1 MATKPVKI
9 SSFLGVNE
17 RLHRSALRVEEGV
30 FVAQAHNV
38 DLTPSGQ
45 FVGRAGYQRVV
56 AGSDMHSLWATA
68 AGRAFVAAD
77 KQMCALDVR
86 SGALQPLGMT
96 LPSTARLAFAELAD
110 GDIAVTDGRTL
121 LRIQPDNR
129 LSPML
134 APAPAP
140 QPVAQLT
147 PGSRHF
153 LYCFAYVDAR
163 GVVGLCTPVR
173 HGVGEVLSFDV
184 PAPPA
189 GLTTQIYVSHPGG
202 EVMYLLAESLGG
214 TVTAGEQ
221 RMGGQCPTLHL
232 QALPAGDALQLHGGR
247 LYVVRGSAI
256 YFSEPYQF
264 GAMAPTNFL
273 QLPAPVT
280 VLAAMPSGLFVVA
293 DKTYW
298 MQGTDPAAASMAVV
312 NEHTGIARSLA
323 RLSDGR
329 AVWGSSQG
337 VVVGNG
343 AGEVVSLSDAVVP
356 APRLLPGTKG
366 ATLPMERNG
375 VDQIISKR
383 SQPGYGRAGVTME
396 AE

>member
-1 MATKPVKI
+1 MATNPSRI

-17 RLHRSALRVEEGV
+17 RLHRGALRVEEGF
-30 FVAQAHNV
+30 FVAQAKNV
-38 DLTPSGQ
+38 DLTRTGQ
-45 FVGRAGYQRVV
+45 FIGRAGYRRVV
-56 AGSDMHSLWATA
+56 AGSDMHSLWVSATA
-68 AGRAFVAAD
+68 RAFVASG
-77 KQMCALDVR
+77 KQLCALNVR
-86 SGALQPLGMT
+86 ACVLQPLGMDV
-96 LPSTARLAFAELAD
+96 PSIARLAFAELAD
-110 GDIAVTDGRTL
+110 GDIAVTDGRAL
-121 LRIQPDNR
+121 LRIQPDSS
-129 LSPML
+129 LGPML

-184 PAPPA
+184 PTPPA
-189 GLTTQIYVSHPGG
+189 GLLTQIYVSHPGG
-202 EVMYLLAESLGG
+202 EVMYLLAESAGG
-214 TVTAGEQ
+214 SVTAGEQ
-221 RMGGQCPTLHL
+221 RIGGQCPTLHL

-247 LYVVRGSAI
+247 LYVVRGSVI

-273 QLPAPVT
+273 QFPAPVT
-280 VLAAMPSGLFVVA
+280 VLAAMPTGLFVVA
-293 DKTYW
+293 DQTYW
-298 MQGTDPAAASMAVV
+298 MLGTDPAMASMGVV
-312 NEHTGIARSLA
+312 NEHTGVARSLA
-323 RLSDGR
+323 RLSNGR

-337 VVVGNG
+337 TVVGNKD
-343 AGEVVSLSDAVVP
+343 GEVVSLTDAVVP
-356 APRLLPGTKG
+356 SDRVLPGTTG
-366 ATLPMERNG
+366 ATLPVERNG

-383 SQPGYGRAGVTME
+383 QHPGYGRAGVTME

>member
-1 MATKPVKI
+1 MATNPSRI

-17 RLHRSALRVEEGV
+17 RLHRGALRVEEGF
-30 FVAQAHNV
+30 FVAQAKNV
-38 DLTPSGQ
+38 DLTRTGQ
-45 FVGRAGYQRVV
+45 FIGRAGYRRVV
-56 AGSDMHSLWATA
+56 AGSDMHSLWVSATA
-68 AGRAFVAAD
+68 RAFVASG
-77 KQMCALDVR
+77 KQLCALNVR
-86 SGALQPLGMT
+86 ACVLQPLGMDV
-96 LPSTARLAFAELAD
+96 PSIARLAFAELAD
-110 GDIAVTDGRTL
+110 GDIAVTDGRAL
-121 LRIQPDNR
+121 LRIQPDSS
-129 LSPML
+129 LGPML

-184 PAPPA
+184 PTPPA
-189 GLTTQIYVSHPGG
+189 GLLTQIYVSHPGG
-202 EVMYLLAESLGG
+202 EVMYLLAESAGG
-214 TVTAGEQ
+214 SVTAGEQ
-221 RMGGQCPTLHL
+221 RIGGQCPTLHL

-247 LYVVRGSAI
+247 LYVVRGSVI

-273 QLPAPVT
+273 QFPAPVT
-280 VLAAMPSGLFVVA
+280 VLAAMPTGLFVVA

-298 MQGTDPAAASMAVV
+298 MLGTDPAMASMEVV
-312 NEHTGIARSLA
+312 NEHTGVARSLA
-323 RLSDGR
+323 RLSNGR

-337 VVVGNG
+337 TVVGNKD
-343 AGEVVSLSDAVVP
+343 GEVVSLTDAVVP
-356 APRLLPGTKG
+356 SDRVLPGTTG
-366 ATLPMERNG
+366 ATLPVERNG

-383 SQPGYGRAGVTME
+383 QHPGYGRAGVTME

>member
-1 MATKPVKI
+1 MATNPQKI

-17 RLHRSALRVEEGV
+17 RLHRTSLRVEEGG
-30 FVAQAHNV
+30 FVAQAKNV
-38 DLTPSGQ
+38 DLTQSGQ
-45 FVGRAGYQRVV
+45 FLGREGYHRAV
-56 AGSDMHSLWATA
+56 AGSDMHSLWVSAT
-68 AGRAFVAAD
+68 GRAFVASA
-77 KQMCALDVR
+77 KQLCALNVR
-86 SGALQPLGMT
+86 AGSLQPLGMDV
-96 LPSTARLAFAELAD
+96 PSIARLAFADLAD
-110 GDIAVTDGRTL
+110 GDIAVTDGRAL
-121 LRIQPDNR
+121 LRIQPDNS
-129 LSPML
+129 LGLML

-153 LYCFAYVDAR
+153 LYCFAYVDAS

-184 PAPPA
+184 PAPPS
-189 GLTTQIYVSHPGG
+189 GLSTQIYVSHPGG
-202 EVMYLLAESLGG
+202 EVMYLLAESAGG
-214 TVTAGEQ
+214 RVTAGEQ
-221 RMGGQCPTLHL
+221 RIGGQCPTLHL
-232 QALPAGDALQLHGGR
+232 QALPAGDALQLQGGR
-247 LYVVRGSAI
+247 LYVVRGNAI

-280 VLAAMPSGLFVVA
+280 VLAAMPTGLFVVA

-298 MQGTDPAAASMAVV
+298 MLGTDPATASMPVV

-329 AVWGSSQG
+329 AVWCSSQG
-337 VVVGNG
+337 VVVGNE
-343 AGEVVSLSDAVVP
+343 AGEVASLTDAVVP
-356 APRLLPGTKG
+356 AQRVLPGATG
-366 ATLPMERNG
+366 ATLPIERNG

-383 SQPGYGRAGVTME
+383 QHPGFGRAGVTME

>member
-1 MATKPVKI
+1 MATNPHKI

-17 RLHRSALRVEEGV
+17 RLHRGALRVEEGF
-30 FVAQAHNV
+30 FVAQAKNV
-38 DLTPSGQ
+38 DITRSGQ
-45 FVGRAGYQRVV
+45 FIGRAGYRRVV
-56 AGSDMHSLWATA
+56 AGSDMHSLWVSATA
-68 AGRAFVAAD
+68 STFVASG
-77 KQMCALDVR
+77 KQLCALNV
-86 SGALQPLGMT
+86 STGTLQPLGMDV
-96 LPSTARLAFAELAD
+96 PSIARLAFADLAD
-110 GDIAVTDGRTL
+110 GDIAVTDGRAL
-121 LRIQPDNR
+121 LRIQPDNSLR
-129 LSPML
+129 SVL
-134 APAPAP
+134 AAAPTP

-184 PAPPA
+184 PTPPA
-189 GLTTQIYVSHPGG
+189 GLLTQIYVSHPGG
-202 EVMYLLAESLGG
+202 EGMYLLAESAGG
-214 TVTAGEQ
+214 IVTAGEQ
-221 RMGGQCPTLHL
+221 RIGGQCPTLHL

-247 LYVVRGSAI
+247 LYVVRGSVI

-273 QLPAPVT
+273 QFPAPVT
-280 VLAAMPSGLFVVA
+280 VLAAMPTGLFVVA

-298 MQGTDPAAASMAVV
+298 MLGTDPAMASMEVV
-312 NEHTGIARSLA
+312 SEHTGVARSLA
-323 RLSDGR
+323 RLSNGR

-337 VVVGNG
+337 TVVGNKD
-343 AGEVVSLSDAVVP
+343 GEVVSLTDAVVP
-356 APRLLPGTKG
+356 PDSVLPGTTG
-366 ATLPMERNG
+366 ATLPVERNG

-383 SQPGYGRAGVTME
+383 QHPGYGRAGVTME